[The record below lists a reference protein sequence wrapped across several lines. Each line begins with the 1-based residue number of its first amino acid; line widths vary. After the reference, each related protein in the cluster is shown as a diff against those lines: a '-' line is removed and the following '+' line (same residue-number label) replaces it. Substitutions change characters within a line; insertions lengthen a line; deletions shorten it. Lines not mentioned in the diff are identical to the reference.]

1 MILGNQST
9 VSVNLQLEGYEDQ
22 ERLDRL
28 GQQLH
33 DELRDEDGLEVEF
46 QTLGDA
52 PPGSKG
58 LIETSIAFSSLLV
71 AVASSHDDIATFA
84 DVLVAWVRR
93 QPRCR
98 AEVEING
105 QKVTITGGADD
116 AVKQI
121 VDAWN
126 QSQRQGT

>member
-22 ERLDRL
+22 ERLDQL